1 MGDRTAVY
9 PGSFDPIT
17 YGHLDILYRG
27 LKIFDKIIIAVAKNI
42 EKNPLFTVEE
52 RMEMIRETLKGSENV
67 IVDSFDGLLVDYLR
81 KMNAKFVIRG
91 LRAMSDFD
99 YEFQMASV
107 NRTLN
112 PDIDTI
118 FMMTSRDFFFISS
131 RTVKEVAS
139 YGGSVKEFVPPNVE
153 KRLKEKFQVSP

>member
-1 MGDRTAVY
+1 MKYNLAVY

-27 LKIFDKIIIAVAKNI
+27 LELFDKVIIAVARNI
-42 EKNPLFTVEE
+42 GKEALFSPEE
-52 RMEMIRETLKGSENV
+52 RMEMIREVVGDDERV

-81 KMNAKFVIRG
+81 KVEAKFVIRG
-91 LRAMSDFD
+91 LRAMSDFE

-112 PDIDTI
+112 PEMDTI
-118 FMMTSRDFFFISS
+118 FMMTSKDFFFVSS
-131 RTVKEVAS
+131 RTVKEVALF
-139 YGGSVKEFVPPNVE
+139 GGSVSEFVPPSVE
-153 KRLKEKFQVSP
+153 RRLKEKIGR

>member
-67 IVDSFDGLLVDYLR
+67 IVDSFEGLLVDYLR
-81 KMNAKFVIRG
+81 KINAKFVIRG

>member
-67 IVDSFDGLLVDYLR
+67 IVDSFEGLLVDYLR